1 MLKLSQKKRVC
12 NLALPW
18 TSKIKHMDKQKVH
31 KYLKVFKPEIAKNIP
46 HFDEKKKLILNY
58 RQPNLFISNF
68 P

>member
-31 KYLKVFKPEIAKNIP
+31 FKPEIAKNIP